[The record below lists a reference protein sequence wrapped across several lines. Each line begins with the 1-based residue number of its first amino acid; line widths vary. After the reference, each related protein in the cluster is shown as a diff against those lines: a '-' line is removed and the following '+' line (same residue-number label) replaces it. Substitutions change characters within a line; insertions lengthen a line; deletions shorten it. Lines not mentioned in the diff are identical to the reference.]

1 MNNLLLLAG
10 IVLVVC
16 LMNSKDLMKSVSSKS
31 KSASKSVGV
40 DSSTLLVLVFV
51 VVVLFMCMSK
61 GVEGFTGLVN
71 GECPNGTR
79 MHVYDPSINPSI
91 ADKPDKHTPVCFYDE
106 ASVFTEIKN
115 EYDKLTNNSSAS
127 PSSPKPTD
135 SPDDPR

>member
-1 MNNLLLLAG
+1 
-10 IVLVVC
+10 
-16 LMNSKDLMKSVSSKS
+16 
-31 KSASKSVGV
+31 
-40 DSSTLLVLVFV
+40 
-51 VVVLFMCMSK
+51 MSK